1 MNKSVS
7 SGVVVLIGMVLL
19 APCGGSAQELL
30 TVTGVFPSGA
40 ATWQVPGAEPRVL
53 NVGALLAPGTV
64 RLAEGGQLMLLE
76 TSGVVAVVLGPAVL
90 DLARDELTGGIQL
103 NLQSGKLMLTSARR
117 PGEGRVISVTSPAPP
132 GGPLSVEFSVV
143 PGRIHVVTDDRV
155 VGVACALDDPAGTL
169 GARVSAAAVPLGS
182 GQLLTV
188 AQDGTHRLQ
197 PAGDW
202 RAQHGFDQSW
212 GRDIGVA
219 SAQASRRDVE
229 SSLFNNIISWD
240 RYAGAAGVVPRLAG
254 QQFNPEIRQTVQTVS
269 GVSRTGTRAGP
280 VGTQPFAAANEVPLI
295 SPAALSVQNIAQ
307 GVTALQLNQRA
318 SGLLESTGSRGL
330 GFRGLLQLVI
340 PGFSGGQRTAGPAG
354 LAAP

>member
-1 MNKSVS
+1 MNKMVA
-7 SGVVVLIGMVLL
+7 SGVVVLIGMLL
-19 APCGGSAQELL
+19 LPPPGASAQELF
-30 TVTGVFPSGA
+30 TVTGAFPSGA
-40 ATWQVPGAEPRVL
+40 ATWRGPGAEPRAL

-64 RLAEGGQLMLLE
+64 RLADGGQLMLLE
-76 TSGVVAVVLGPAVL
+76 TSGVVGVVLGPAVI
-90 DLARDELTGGIQL
+90 DLARDELTGGVQV
-103 NLQSGKLMLTSARR
+103 NLESGRLMLTSARR

-143 PGRIHVVTDDRV
+143 PGRVYVATDDRAV
-155 VGVACALDDPAGTL
+155 SITFVPDDPAGVL
-169 GARVSAAAVPLGS
+169 GVRVNAAAVTLAS

-188 AQDGTHRLQ
+188 AKDGSHRLQ

-202 RAQHGFDQSW
+202 RAQHGFDRSW

-229 SSLFNNIISWD
+229 TSLFNNIISWD

-280 VGTQPFAAANEVPLI
+280 VGTQPFAAANEVPLV

-318 SGLLESTGSRGL
+318 SRLLESTGSRGL
-330 GFRGLLQLVI
+330 GFRGLLQLAI